1 MRRLAE
7 DAWQIALFR
16 RSAVN
21 AYLLGDVL
29 VDAGTPGMGQRLPGL
44 LAGHAVRAHAIT
56 HAHPDHVGGSRAV
69 CEALGVPFWAPAG
82 EAPAVEAGRAVPS
95 RRWIPPA
102 RLPSVP
108 VARRLHEG
116 DEVGGFRVVDAPGHS
131 PGHVALWREAERLL
145 VCGDAFFNLR
155 SLRLEPGLR
164 EPPALLTL
172 DPERNRRSMRRLAAL
187 EPRLA
192 VFGHG
197 PPVRDAAAALGALV
211 ARL

>member
-1 MRRLAE
+1 
-7 DAWQIALFR
+7 
-16 RSAVN
+16 
-21 AYLLGDVL
+21 
-29 VDAGTPGMGQRLPGL
+29 
-44 LAGHAVRAHAIT
+44 
-56 HAHPDHVGGSRAV
+56 
-69 CEALGVPFWAPAG
+69 
-82 EAPAVEAGRAVPS
+82 VPS